1 MARPANNGL
10 DYFPLDVDYFD
21 SIELMKVSE
30 VHGLAGE
37 MVAVKLTAWIYK
49 NGYAVEWDE
58 MTAKIF
64 ARRVMFDPSIP
75 VGEIVE
81 TLFDVGY
88 LDRDTFTRTGKLTSR
103 GIQKR
108 WAAIQKQAHRPA
120 EIDPELNLLEKPED
134 PVKKDFAKTSEDFAK
149 TSGNFANTSEA
160 FAKTSE
166 NFALNKIK
174 EKEIKAITPPPNPPL
189 PREVGDGEGAFDEC
203 SSREEMLALSE
214 SVIASW
220 NETFAGTDRTVN
232 PVNQNLKPFYREN
245 LIAAQAD
252 GITLDQFRRAFAV
265 LKRTPRFE
273 WQLHSAVKPDNVR
286 LLLTEGE
293 NARKR
298 KRAGPVLQVYR
309 DDVYSKTAEDFY
321 KR

>member
-1 MARPANNGL
+1 MPWNEDLATLFAINTCHNTITVEQVKAIVEDLLRRE
-10 DYFPLDVDYFD
+10 FFD
-21 SIELMKVSE
+21 SE
-30 VHGLAGE
+30 
-37 MVAVKLTAWIYK
+37 TYK
-49 NGYAVEWDE
+49 
-58 MTAKIF
+58 
-64 ARRVMFDPSIP
+64 
-75 VGEIVE
+75 
-81 TLFDVGY
+81 
-88 LDRDTFTRTGKLTSR
+88 RTGKLTSH
-103 GIQKR
+103 GIQTR
-108 WAAIQKQAHRPA
+108 WAMAVKTNHRKVTVDPSICLIEVVSSEETPA
-120 EIDPELNLLEKPED
+120 EEEFPRSKLGGNPR
-134 PVKKDFAKTSEDFAK
+134 S
-149 TSGNFANTSEA
+149 SGVSSRETPINE
-160 FAKTSE
+160 
-166 NFALNKIK
+166 IK
-174 EKEIKAITPPPNPPL
+174 EKEIKAITTPPNPPL
-189 PREVGDGEGAFDEC
+189 PREGGDGEGAFDEC
-203 SSREEMLALSE
+203 SSREEMLTLSDA
-214 SVIASW
+214 VIASW

-265 LKRTPRFE
+265 LKRTQRFE

>member
-64 ARRVMFDPSIP
+64 ARRVMFDTSIP

-88 LDRDTFTRTGKLTSR
+88 LDRDTYQRTGKLTSR

-108 WAAIQKQAHRPA
+108 WAAIQKQAHRNA
-120 EIDPELNLLEKPED
+120 EIDPELNLLEEPEE
-134 PVKKDFAKTSEDFAK
+134 PEKQDFAK
-149 TSGNFANTSEA
+149 TSGNFAKDSEDFA
-160 FAKTSE
+160 KPSEDFAKTSV

-174 EKEIKAITPPPNPPL
+174 EKKSKAITPPPNPPL
-189 PREVGDGEGAFDEC
+189 PREEGELGAAFEEC
-203 SSREEMLALSE
+203 SEREEVLAYSDA
-214 SVIASW
+214 VIDSW
-220 NETFAGTDRTVN
+220 NETFRGTPREVVPMNVTLK
-232 PVNQNLKPFYREN
+232 QNYR
-245 LIAAQAD
+245 AAVIDAHAE
-252 GITLDQFRRAFAV
+252 GITLDQFRRAFRV
-265 LKRTPRFE
+265 LRDTPRLN
-273 WQLHSAVKPDNVR
+273 WQIHSAVKPDNVR
-286 LLLTEGE
+286 TLLTEGA
-293 NARKR
+293 NSTKR
-298 KRAGPVLQVYR
+298 PRSGPVYEVTR
-309 DDVYSKTAEDFY
+309 DTVYSTAEDFW
-321 KR
+321 K

>member
-88 LDRDTFTRTGKLTSR
+88 LARDTFTRTGKLTSR

-174 EKEIKAITPPPNPPL
+174 EKEIKAITTPPNPPL
-189 PREVGDGEGAFDEC
+189 PPEVGGGVPFEEC
-203 SSREEMLALSE
+203 SSREDVLAYSNA
-214 SVIASW
+214 VIEAW
-220 NETFAGTDRTVN
+220 NEVFRGTPREAVAMN
-232 PVNQNLKPFYREN
+232 VSMKPNYRGAV
-245 LIAAQAD
+245 IKAYAD
-252 GITLDQFRRAFAV
+252 GITLDQFKRAFRA
-265 LKRTPRFE
+265 LKSSRFS
-273 WQLHSAVKPDNVR
+273 WNLHSAVKPDNVR
-286 LLLTEGE
+286 MLLTEGAIAAKRPRSGP
-293 NARKR
+293 NA
-298 KRAGPVLQVYR
+298 VYEPTR
-309 DDVYSKTAEDFY
+309 ETVYGKAEDYF